1 MKELLGKL
9 YSMYGYDASEQFH
22 RDDLRRY
29 GFRIIFS
36 KCTSEICWWENTLE
50 NLIFLRAA
58 QNYFND
64 LLACR
69 GYVFLN
75 EILDWLGINQTKIG
89 HNYGWSKRSGDTD
102 IYFLDFVDRMYT
114 MDSDHAL
121 NEIVLNFNCNHKPII
136 DYVF

>member
-1 MKELLGKL
+1 MKGLFGKL
-9 YSMYGYDASEQFH
+9 YSMYGYDVSEKLQ

-36 KCTSEICWWENTLE
+36 KYTSEICWRENTLE
-50 NLIFLRAA
+50 NFMFLRAT

-64 LLACR
+64 LFACR

-102 IYFLDFVDRMYT
+102 IYFLDSVIRTYT

-121 NEIVLNFNCNHKPII
+121 DNIVLNFNCNYAPIV